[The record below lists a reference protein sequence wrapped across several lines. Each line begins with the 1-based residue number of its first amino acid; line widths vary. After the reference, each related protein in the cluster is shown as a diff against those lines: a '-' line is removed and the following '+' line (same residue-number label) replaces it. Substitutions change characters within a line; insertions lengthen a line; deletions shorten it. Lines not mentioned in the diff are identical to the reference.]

1 MTRGY
6 SEFKISPEISMG
18 EILPLIKKY
27 IRRSFWLTHLID
39 TNRKKIEIEIE
50 IEQQTPKRRR

>member
-50 IEQQTPKRRR
+50 IE